1 MATYQSSFQKKK
13 ILGSSLQRTKK
24 NTLKMQMHT
33 DMKIFKVLL
42 SALRILKWILTGFL
56 HLLERD
62 LIQQNFFFFSHITN
76 LMFSRCAFHQIHNK
90 DLRRHLILW
99 STGDCNIKINFQIA
113 GSLVYLLPDIGTLLH
128 STGFWETRN
137 VSNLTEQVQ
146 AEMQAKKHL

>member
-1 MATYQSSFQKKK
+1 M
-13 ILGSSLQRTKK
+13 
-24 NTLKMQMHT
+24 
-33 DMKIFKVLL
+33 
-42 SALRILKWILTGFL
+42 
-56 HLLERD
+56 
-62 LIQQNFFFFSHITN
+62 
-76 LMFSRCAFHQIHNK
+76 
-90 DLRRHLILW
+90 RHLILW